1 MKSLNLYARRRVDE
15 AETLVTHHAELV
27 KRIANHLRARLPGSV
42 QMEDLIQAGMLG
54 LLEAARRYDPAQGAS
69 FTTFAERRIR
79 GAMLDEIRKGD
90 WAPRSV
96 HRKGRDIAEAIR
108 KVETVTGGEASDRD
122 VAECLGMSVTEYHDC
137 LADLQGQKL
146 LSIEEIGLDGGEGT
160 ACGACPDR
168 GPAETAQ
175 REDLLRRLVAAI
187 DGLPERERLVLSL
200 YYDEELN
207 LKEIGAVLGVSESRV
222 SQLHSQS
229 LLRLRARVNG

>member
-1 MKSLNLYARRRVDE
+1 MKSLNLYARSRADE
-15 AETLVTHHAELV
+15 TEALVTHHTELV
-27 KRIANHLRARLPGSV
+27 KRIAYHLRARLPSSV

-79 GAMLDEIRKGD
+79 GAMVDEIRKGD
-90 WAPRSV
+90 WVPRSV
-96 HRKGRDIAEAIR
+96 HRKARNIAEAMR
-108 KVETVTGGEASDRD
+108 KVEIATGGEASDQD
-122 VAECLGMSVTEYHDC
+122 VAKCLGMSVTEYHNC
-137 LADLQGQKL
+137 LADLQGRKL
-146 LSIEEIGLDGGEGT
+146 LSIDEIGLDGGEES
-160 ACGACPDR
+160 ACGVCADP

-175 REDLLRRLVAAI
+175 REDLLRRLVTAI

-200 YYDEELN
+200 YYDEGLN